1 MFMDTFIP
9 THRISSLCSSLVH
22 ALFCIFPCPSFP
34 TVSSS
39 LRLICL
45 CKGTCAYKHTHTHTH
60 THTQTFP
67 PTHTPNSISTLS
79 HIVIF
84 FTNILCLSHKQFSY
98 TETFLSLSLSL
109 WLSFHLSYC
118 LFPTLFSSVFFF
130 SFQSSVSSLVLDSM
144 GHLERGRDDN
154 FVFLSPFL
162 CLSTEIHLSPLSC
175 IYPVQSCQTF
185 LW

>member
-1 MFMDTFIP
+1 MLKQYHRKPLPLSLCLMFMDTFIP

-109 WLSFHLSYC
+109 
-118 LFPTLFSSVFFF
+118 
-130 SFQSSVSSLVLDSM
+130 
-144 GHLERGRDDN
+144 
-154 FVFLSPFL
+154 
-162 CLSTEIHLSPLSC
+162 
-175 IYPVQSCQTF
+175 
-185 LW
+185 